1 MATNKSR
8 DLYRGLIIP
17 DGDITTVWDK
27 ETTVDEAANRAGV
40 PLATLQT
47 EMILESSG
55 HQTDTGAPSTLEVL
69 SMRGGYPGGNKGGFV
84 WNQTGALPAQEH
96 RGWDPYNAV
105 AQWENVDFDTNDAN
119 HQHLDLITKTK
130 PDGSDLMFAFYDDF
144 PTGLLQID
152 VEVRRR
158 TSLGWASPTS
168 IAVVEPP
175 LGRPDLGS
183 CPCALV
189 LPSGR
194 ILVFFIVYDSSTL
207 LLAGNVQMSYS
218 DDDGATWRVGS
229 SFCLRDRFDVRAGQ
243 LVPQLMKAA
252 YKDGQIML
260 LIWFK
265 DESAVLP
272 AQPDR
277 IFQYASDDLGATFY
291 SISQFS
297 GADTNNA
304 GGFPD
309 VTTDSG
315 LFIVTW
321 IARSDLK
328 PRIDRL
334 GSAFQLISPTAP
346 PYPELAA
353 LFEWSDPA
361 LTPGIGDLTIT
372 ADEDGAVYLV
382 GFVYSSVSP
391 LVDTAGVVFRSFEGA
406 AMGTFEPMGAG
417 FAPGPP
423 SIRIGTWYRPATDDA
438 DASYIKPT
446 NISATCHRGRLAI
459 AHRYMGGDGSQATPL
474 EAVGLGSLCVFYL
487 GGFSQ
492 VTLPA
497 LTGFTSDITQVGFDS
512 TWYPFAE
519 PGTTAAAGV
528 WTTFFVGVP
537 PLISAIVTPGVYHL
551 QTAPAGGGPGTQ
563 YFFRDVLP
571 IGSATPAAVEYTEGL
586 LGRFTGEVKYDGTPQ
601 TSEVVVWLYET
612 GTDFCGFEIRIGITN
627 ITLTDSNGVV
637 IAVEVPA
644 AGMRDRKYQYF
655 WAVRGLTGAGGLV
668 SLWYRPWHA
677 DEDRTWINIGE
688 DEPLPPDSG
697 AGTTEVQ
704 WGARGPTSTF
714 TGSNMWW
721 SEFNYTYGGQDLG
734 AGRLFGHTGM
744 QLAQGQENPTELFP
758 RSYASTPL
766 YVDADTRIAA
776 IDGPTFEGDL
786 WTVEARHLSG
796 LDNIFPQNSP
806 SPAVMWRSKTA
817 NPGDTIAFLRNVDF
831 VDAFPANDLYAIH
844 FENVNFKRAT
854 VEVRIGAVWT
864 TVGTVELWRAFCF
877 ERQGHTLRVSDQ
889 PPLHHFEEM
898 EEGFYTYYNEFKGCK
913 FEFMPDHGNEVAT
926 ITRNSEG
933 IGYFADATAGSRDTK
948 RTTIFLDP
956 DTFTEATAPA
966 TGTGAIWFRNVTVLI
981 DMPVTSEFTAVRLS
995 LCPTGTTLPPE
1006 EYYEIGNVVVGP
1018 VAVFGWDYSQE
1029 RIVGREANVQL
1040 TTNRDGSRHAYKAG
1054 DPRRTVRFSW
1064 AQGVDVSEL
1073 RRNYPA
1079 GDTDWGYVKTN
1090 ATPGGSPIALRQDG
1104 ELLMDGLVDRL
1115 DGSALPVVYLPKISH
1130 PPPVGPVSLPAFL
1143 GSYPDPRQFNRGA
1156 MYSRVVSPVTLETV
1170 VGSED
1175 ENEVYRLNT
1184 ITIEG
1189 EK

>member
-17 DGDITTVWDK
+17 DGDITTTWDK
-27 ETTVDEAANRAGV
+27 ETTVDEAGNRAGV
-40 PLATLQT
+40 PSATLQT

-55 HQTDTGAPSTLEVL
+55 HQIDTGAPSKLEVL

-84 WNQTGALPAQEH
+84 WNQTGALIPVQEH

-105 AQWENVDFDTNDAN
+105 AQWENVDFDTNIAN
-119 HQHLDLITKTK
+119 HQHLDLINKTN
-130 PDGSDLMFAFYDDF
+130 PDGSDLMFAFYDNF
-144 PTGLLQID
+144 PTGLFQID

-158 TSLGWASPTS
+158 TSLGWSSPTS

-175 LGRPDLGS
+175 LGRSDLGS

-207 LLAGNVQMSYS
+207 LIAGNVQMHYS

-229 SFCLRDRFDVRAGQ
+229 SFCLRDRFDVRAGV
-243 LVPQLMKAA
+243 LVPQLMKVA

-265 DESAVLP
+265 DSSTAP
-272 AQPDR
+272 TPDR

-297 GADTNNA
+297 GADAANA

-321 IARSDLK
+321 LAQSDLK
-328 PRIDRL
+328 PRIERL
-334 GSAFQLISPTAP
+334 GSAFQPLNPSIAI
-346 PYPELAA
+346 YPEFSA
-353 LFEWSDPA
+353 LFEWSDAA

-382 GFVYSSVSP
+382 GFVYSSVGP

-406 AMGTFEPMGAG
+406 ALGTLEAMGSG
-417 FAPGPP
+417 FADGQ
-423 SIRIGTWYRPATDDA
+423 IGTWYRPATDDA
-438 DASYIKPT
+438 DASYIKPA
-446 NISATCHRGRLAI
+446 NISAVCHRGRLAI
-459 AHRYMGGDGSQATPL
+459 AHRYIGGDPQQQDQL
-474 EAVGLGSLCVFYL
+474 EAVAPGSLCVFYL

-497 LTGFTSDITQVGFDS
+497 LTGFKSDITQVGFDS

-519 PGTTAAAGV
+519 PATTAAAGV
-528 WTTFFVGVP
+528 WTVVIIGP
-537 PLISAIVTPGVYHL
+537 PPAVAAVVTPGVYHL
-551 QTAPAGGGPGTQ
+551 RTNPGGQ

-571 IGSATPAAVEYTEGL
+571 IGSATPAAVQYTEGL
-586 LGRFTGEVKYDGTPQ
+586 LGRFTAEVKHPGQ
-601 TSEVVVWLYET
+601 TSQVVVWIYET
-612 GTDFCGFEIRIGITN
+612 GADFCGFEIRIGGADIR
-627 ITLTDSNGVV
+627 ILDSSGVLIGGV
-637 IAVEVPA
+637 APPA
-644 AGMRDRKYQYF
+644 AMRDQKYQYM

-677 DEDRTWINIGE
+677 DEDRTWINIVE
-688 DEPLPPDSG
+688 DQALPPDTG
-697 AGTTEVQ
+697 AGTTTVS
-704 WGARGPTSTF
+704 WGDVTTATP
-714 TGSNMWW
+714 SNMWW
-721 SEFNYTYGGQDLG
+721 SEFNYTYGGAELLG
-734 AGRLFGHTGM
+734 VRLFGHTGM
-744 QLAQGQENPTELFP
+744 QLAQGQENPADLFP
-758 RSYASTPL
+758 RSYAATPL
-766 YVDADTRIAA
+766 YMDADTRIAA
-776 IDGPTFEGDL
+776 IDGPTFEGDV

-817 NPGDTIAFLRNVDF
+817 SAGDIIAFQRNADTVN
-831 VDAFPANDLYAIH
+831 AYPANDLYAVH
-844 FENVNFKRAT
+844 FENVNFKRAE
-854 VEVRIGAVWT
+854 VEVRIGAAWVS
-864 TVGTVELWRAFCF
+864 VGTVELWRSFCF
-877 ERQGHTLRVSDQ
+877 EREGHTLRVSDQ
-889 PPLHHFEEM
+889 PAVPHFEEM

-933 IGYFADATAGSRDTK
+933 IGYFADASAGDRDTK

-1006 EYYEIGNVVVGP
+1006 EYYEAGNIVVGP

-1029 RIVGREANVQL
+1029 RIVGREANVEL

-1054 DPRRTVRFSW
+1054 EPRRSVRFSW

-1073 RRNYPA
+1073 RRDYPA
-1079 GDTDWGYVKTN
+1079 GNTDWGYVKTN

-1130 PPPVGPVSLPAFL
+1130 PAPVGLVSLPAFL

-1170 VGSED
+1170 VGAED
-1175 ENEVYRLNT
+1175 ESEVYRLNT